1 MATKKKNT
9 TLHALIEVKVRP
21 QKSRGYHLMAERIAK
36 HDQVKNVYLMSG
48 VYDLLIS
55 VEGETLEEISNFV
68 SERLAPIE
76 HVQSTITHFVLKKY
90 KENGKLFTSDDE
102 LERVAVSL

>member
-1 MATKKKNT
+1 MPKAPKSV
-9 TLHALIEVKVRP
+9 LHALIEVKVRP
-21 QKSRGYHLMAERIAK
+21 QKARGYHMMAQRIAK
-36 HDQVKNVYLMSG
+36 HHQVQNVYLMSG

-68 SERLAPIE
+68 SDKLAPIE

-90 KENGKLFTSDDE
+90 KENGKLLTSDDE
-102 LERVAVSL
+102 LERLAVSL